1 MTEETAGVVQQALQA
16 TKQMDSA
23 AAPEAKAMAAVRV
36 GLAGA
41 QLKRLAQSGGFAV
54 DDTTGNQLIE
64 ALEGVLESLEARWA
78 TLQRLHD
85 APAMSRTAT
94 GQWVSAH
101 MVSTAADDQGLLTQ
115 LQAARQEFPT
125 YIEAIKLAKKN
136 YKSREDDTRA
146 TLAAIPPADHS

>member
-1 MTEETAGVVQQALQA
+1 MTEETEATAQALQA
-16 TKQMDSA
+16 TAQLQSA
-23 AAPEAKAMAAVRV
+23 TTPATKAMAAVRV

-41 QLKRLAQSGGFAV
+41 QLKRLAQTGGFAI

-64 ALEGVLESLEARWA
+64 ALEGVLESLEQRWA
-78 TLQRLHD
+78 NLQRLHD

-101 MVSTAADDQGLLTQ
+101 MVSTAADDHGLVTQ

-125 YIEAIKLAKKN
+125 YIEAIKLAKQN
-136 YKSREDDTRA
+136 YKTREEDTRA
-146 TLAAIPPADHS
+146 TLVSLPSADQS

>member
-1 MTEETAGVVQQALQA
+1 MTEETAATTQALQA
-16 TKQMDSA
+16 AVQMQTA
-23 AAPEAKAMAAVRV
+23 ATPEAKTMAALRV

-41 QLKRLAQSGGFAV
+41 QLKRLAQSGGFAI

-64 ALEGVLESLEARWA
+64 ALEGVLESLEQRWA
-78 TLQRLHD
+78 NLQRLHD

-101 MVSTAADDQGLLTQ
+101 MVSTAADEHGLVTQ

-125 YIEAIKLAKKN
+125 YIEAIRLAKKN
-136 YKSREDDTRA
+136 YKSREETTRT
-146 TLAAIPPADHS
+146 TLTSLPTADQS

>member
-1 MTEETAGVVQQALQA
+1 MSEETEAAAQALQA
-16 TKQMDSA
+16 TMQMQTA
-23 AAPEAKAMAAVRV
+23 ATPEVKAMAAVRV

-78 TLQRLHD
+78 TLQRLQD

-101 MVSTAADDQGLLTQ
+101 MVSTAADDHGLLTQ

-125 YIEAIKLAKKN
+125 YVEAIKLAKKN
-136 YKSREDDTRA
+136 YKSREESTRE
-146 TLAAIPPADHS
+146 TLTSLPAADQS

>member
-1 MTEETAGVVQQALQA
+1 MTEETAATTQALQA
-16 TKQMDSA
+16 AVQMQTA
-23 AAPEAKAMAAVRV
+23 ATPEAKTMAAVRV

-41 QLKRLAQSGGFAV
+41 QLKRLAQSGGFAI

-64 ALEGVLESLEARWA
+64 ALEGVLESLEQRWA
-78 TLQRLHD
+78 NLQRLHD

-101 MVSTAADDQGLLTQ
+101 MVSTAADEHGLVTQ

-125 YIEAIKLAKKN
+125 YVEAIRLAKKN
-136 YKSREDDTRA
+136 YKSREETTRT
-146 TLAAIPPADHS
+146 TLTSLPTADQS

>member
-1 MTEETAGVVQQALQA
+1 MTEETEAVVGVAQAAVQLQA
-16 TKQMDSA
+16 AET
-23 AAPEAKAMAAVRV
+23 PEAKTVAAVRI

-41 QLKRLAQSGGFAV
+41 QLKRLAESGSFAV
-54 DDTTGNQLIE
+54 DDTTGNQLIQ

-85 APAMSRTAT
+85 APAMGRTAT

-125 YIEAIKLAKKN
+125 YIEAIKLGKQN
-136 YKSREDDTRA
+136 YKSREEDTRA
-146 TLAAIPPADHS
+146 TLAAIPPADHR